1 MRGVHKYI
9 TFTFPN
15 PLYTLQLLN
24 LSKTAGAEHKTA
36 KNIIQIRTGPTFAGM
51 TADSFRTFR

>member
-15 PLYTLQLLN
+15 PQYTLQLLY
-24 LSKTAGAEHKTA
+24 LSKIAGAEHKAA
-36 KNIIQIRTGPTFAGM
+36 KNIIHYRTGPTFAGM